1 MSSKCWLSV
10 SAADFHLITAQPSLG
25 QGAGLLHICSLSDGK
40 DDKSVLEN
48 TGRALPVSATASMFS
63 SLDLCLLKRGQYLY
77 FLFGWTTLCC
87 CSLNGEYS
95 ESEHLS
101 KSVTAKNYLLFFR
114 DMLGQL
120 FVPRSDSAAFIYMC
134 LHIISL
140 LSDATKPVFS
150 VFLLLALQLQLTNQP
165 S

>member
-1 MSSKCWLSV
+1 MFQRQISTSSLHNLPWGREQDCFT
-10 SAADFHLITAQPSLG
+10 SAVYQMERMINL
-25 QGAGLLHICSLSDGK
+25 GK